1 MESGCRVPPCLLV
14 EVRLLKRQHP
24 LVDREEQVVL
34 GFEVVVHRA
43 LGDAGRIDDLLD
55 AGLGVSLRGEELH
68 GGMGHVFGDAGV
80 LHRTA
85 QPIARMLAPPSIT
98 TV

>member
-1 MESGCRVPPCLLV
+1 LV
-14 EVRLLKRQHP
+14 TP
-24 LVDREEQVVL
+24 AASTICWTLVL
-34 GFEVVVHRA
+34 AYHCA
-43 LGDAGRIDDLLD
+43 
-55 AGLGVSLRGEELH
+55 GEELH